1 MNNYAK
7 IVLLK
12 NKKKEKVK
20 KFNKINQTLEQIKT
34 EEIDKLKNPI
44 KGQLFV
50 HIDNN
55 QNYFFYQFTGK
66 KWIQI
71 E

>member
-12 NKKKEKVK
+12 KNKEKVK
-20 KFNKINQTLEQIKT
+20 KLNKINQTLEQIKI
-34 EEIDKLKNPI
+34 EEIDKLKNPS

-50 HIDNN
+50 HIDNEK
-55 QNYFFYQFTGK
+55 NYFFYQFTGK